1 MRYFILLYLF
11 IFGRTGSSLLYEGL
25 LLLRCVG
32 FSVEWSLW
40 LWSTGS
46 RCTDFSECST
56 QAQ

>member
-11 IFGRTGSSLLYEGL
+11 IFGCTGSLLLYEGL

-32 FSVEWSLW
+32 FSVQWSLW

-46 RCTDFSECST
+46 RRMDFSECST